1 MIYILLFIIG
11 IIEEIVNISY
21 YRLAHKSY
29 KVACAIVSMIRIYM
43 WAFVIQT
50 IFTDLSNTLP
60 IITAYAFG
68 SAIGDY
74 ISLVMEP
81 YIDKLIFKFRRQ
93 GRRKRRLYL
102 INNRKM

>member
-1 MIYILLFIIG
+1 MIYILLFLIG

-29 KVACAIVSMIRIYM
+29 KLACAIVSMFRIYL
-43 WAFVIQT
+43 WAFVVQT

-60 IITAYAFG
+60 IITAYAIG

-74 ISLVMEP
+74 VSLIMEP
-81 YIDKLIFKFRRQ
+81 YIDKIIFKVQRK

-102 INNRKM
+102 INERKS